1 MEQPTMK
8 TSTKMDRR
16 GQQANYIVAILLALA
31 LGAIAYF
38 VTGFFLAL
46 GANLNTE
53 LGTGYEANSV
63 PANITTAVN
72 EGFQTFGDNMP
83 LIAQVIIAVI
93 VILLVMGL
101 FFLFRGGKGGGM

>member
-1 MEQPTMK
+1 MK
-8 TSTKMDRR
+8 ATTKTIGNR
-16 GQQANYIVAILLALA
+16 GQSANYIVAILLALA
-31 LGAIAYF
+31 LGSIAYF

-53 LGTGYEANSV
+53 LGSGYEANSV

-72 EGFQTFGDNMP
+72 EGYATFGTNMP

-101 FFLFRGGKGGGM
+101 FFLFRGGRGGGM

>member
-1 MEQPTMK
+1 MK
-8 TSTKMDRR
+8 TTTKTFGKK
-16 GQQANYIVAILLALA
+16 GQSANYIVAILLALA
-31 LGAIAYF
+31 LGSIAYF

-53 LGTGYEANSV
+53 LGSGYEANSV

-72 EGFQTFGDNMP
+72 EGYATFGTNMP

-101 FFLFRGGKGGGM
+101 FFLFRGGRGGGM